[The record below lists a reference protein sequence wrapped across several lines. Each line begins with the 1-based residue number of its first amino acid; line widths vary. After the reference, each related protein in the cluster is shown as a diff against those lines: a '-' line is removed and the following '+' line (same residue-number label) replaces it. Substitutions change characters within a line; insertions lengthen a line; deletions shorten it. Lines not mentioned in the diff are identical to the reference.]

1 MIYIA
6 IWPILRTK
14 CTQGK
19 RQFGNNSCIIQ
30 GPRSGSKAIGPLLNH
45 FSTGKNRRNDNN
57 FWDYG
62 WPDIKHVQKAL
73 DYNSP
78 SWGLK
83 LHSKYKVKQKQSKA
97 EPRGAK
103 LSQAEPS

>member
-1 MIYIA
+1 MMLISLEYSAIIVAFVMLKLLYYLYRIPAFSILNSMILVCLHSRLQIE
-6 IWPILRTK
+6 
-14 CTQGK
+14 
-19 RQFGNNSCIIQ
+19 
-30 GPRSGSKAIGPLLNH
+30 
-45 FSTGKNRRNDNN
+45 
-57 FWDYG
+57 
-62 WPDIKHVQKAL
+62 HVQKAL

-97 EPRGAK
+97 EPRGAE